1 RLLPADLR
9 HLAHGDLA
17 DDRHPGRRAALDLLG
32 QPLRRAHRAR
42 HLMATA
48 KPRQRSWALLFL
60 RNALLWVVPVV
71 LLWTLLTPVYNRF
84 LLGSAQNLVHLT
96 EYPSVTDLMRKD
108 NHFAYISR
116 RDFPPSRSLVH
127 AFRVTDVHFHLIM
140 LGVLFLAVPGIPWRR
155 RLENLGWAF
164 LITIFFDIFLI
175 FFYVKATYMHLGP
188 WSTPHYSSFA
198 INFWGLGE
206 HVLDLAFK
214 FALPLILWAGFY

>member
-1 RLLPADLR
+1 
-9 HLAHGDLA
+9 
-17 DDRHPGRRAALDLLG
+17 
-32 QPLRRAHRAR
+32 
-42 HLMATA
+42 MATD
-48 KPRQRSWALLFL
+48 KTRPRSWALLFV

-116 RDFPPSRSLVH
+116 RDFPPSRTLVH
-127 AFRVTDVHFHLIM
+127 SFRVTDVHFHLIM

-175 FFYVKATYMHLGP
+175 FFYVKSTYATQLGP
-188 WSTPHYSSFA
+188 WSLAHYGAFA
-198 INFWGLGE
+198 RNFWGQSA

-214 FALPLILWAGFY
+214 FALPLLLWAGFYYRDLTAGIRPVPAA